1 MVFAVS
7 AYFFFNF
14 GLKPHHFTCLAPVL
28 LLALPE
34 VIAGPLAF
42 SCQRGGRGNLQL
54 VRLMKAHSFLLSYL
68 SGFGARGSILLQ
80 STPFWKLNGNR
91 EAVAGCQF
99 SCIKL
104 DLILDLLI

>member
-14 GLKPHHFTCLAPVL
+14 GLKPHHFTCLAPVF

-99 SCIKL
+99 LCIKL
-104 DLILDLLI
+104 DLILDLFL